1 MPDDASIRIVRLRG
15 LSRCGHST
23 TRRIAA
29 VAAKTRDVDRLERRL
44 TVERVEPGVLWF
56 GGGFALA
63 MIGNAQP

>member
-56 GGGFALA
+56 RGDVALA
-63 MIGNAQP
+63 EIGNVQP